1 MLIVILFEPVPFI
14 LHPCRS
20 RRPLI
25 FLCKVK
31 PGGNRQGAATFVVN
45 NHQLADSSMLLEHKC
60 NRHRLSASSL
70 PCSLLS
76 GLYPAHKIKSRR
88 TRRNLRREGRK
99 QTIKIISNGDN
110 LQLQGWVKAIIDNEN
125 AEVLCQ
131 LEENGVGNIGKK
143 TLVEMAKAQFE
154 HWKEFCQLLD
164 TESRIAM
171 YVCVYGN
178 DILPNGLLCR
188 KEHECVYR
196 DFVKIEPHRKN
207 INL

>member
-1 MLIVILFEPVPFI
+1 MDCPLPPCLVPSFPACI
-14 LHPCRS
+14 LH
-20 RRPLI
+20 
-25 FLCKVK
+25 
-31 PGGNRQGAATFVVN
+31 
-45 NHQLADSSMLLEHKC
+45 
-60 NRHRLSASSL
+60 
-70 PCSLLS
+70 
-76 GLYPAHKIKSRR
+76 IKSNPVGRGE
-88 TRRNLRREGRK
+88 TSEEREEK

-143 TLVEMAKAQFE
+143 TLVEIAKAQFE

-164 TESRIAM
+164 TESRIAVH
-171 YVCVYGN
+171 VCVYGN

>member
-1 MLIVILFEPVPFI
+1 ME
-14 LHPCRS
+14 
-20 RRPLI
+20 
-25 FLCKVK
+25 
-31 PGGNRQGAATFVVN
+31 
-45 NHQLADSSMLLEHKC
+45 
-60 NRHRLSASSL
+60 
-70 PCSLLS
+70 
-76 GLYPAHKIKSRR
+76 
-88 TRRNLRREGRK
+88 
-99 QTIKIISNGDN
+99 TIYSFK
-110 LQLQGWVKAIIDNEN
+110 GWVKAIIDNEN

-188 KEHECVYR
+188 KEH
-196 DFVKIEPHRKN
+196 
-207 INL
+207 